1 MTAPKLKFDA
11 KQLKRLTGLAKVA
24 GGLGGIGWLGFHSL
38 FTVDGGH
45 RGVVFNRLSG
55 VKDDV
60 YGEGTH
66 LILPWFEWPTIFDV
80 RTRPIELSSFSGTRD
95 LQHVNISLRVL
106 FKPSVDQLPNILR
119 KYGIDYDRRV
129 LPSIINETLK
139 SVVAMYNAEQLTTQ
153 REEVSSR
160 IKRDLQERAADF
172 NMIIQDCAITH
183 LDFSAAFAAA
193 VEDKQIAQQE
203 AEQAR
208 FLVQMAEQDKK
219 SLIIQAEG
227 QAQAAQLIG
236 DAMKRNP
243 VFAELKRLEAARQV
257 AKVMAN
263 SNNRLYLNSDAL
275 LVNLMSD
282 FVKDETSSLP

>member
-1 MTAPKLKFDA
+1 MSVPKLKFDV

-24 GGLGGIGWLGFHSL
+24 GTFGGLGWLGYHSL
-38 FTVDGGH
+38 FSVDGGH

-106 FKPSVDQLPNILR
+106 FKPAIEDLPNVLR
-119 KYGIDYDRRV
+119 KFGPDYDRRI

-153 REEVSSR
+153 REEVSVR
-160 IKRDLQERAADF
+160 IKRDLQERAQEF

-183 LDFSAAFAAA
+183 LEFSASFAAA

-219 SLIIQAEG
+219 SMIIQAEG
-227 QAQAAQLIG
+227 QAQAAKLIG

-243 VFAELKRLEAARQV
+243 VFAELKRLEAARNV

-275 LVNLMSD
+275 LVNLVSD
-282 FVKDETSSLP
+282 FVKQQPAA